1 MPPSRIVPPTVSSRE
16 ANVRFH
22 LGIPLR
28 WSDFDAYAHVNNAEM
43 FRLLEEAR
51 IQAFWRPDARSDGSA
66 DISADISAA
75 EAEAADAPST
85 AVLDGRPG
93 AEVMTLIARQEI
105 EYLAP
110 IPYMRAPIDIEM
122 WIGRIGG
129 ASLEICYE
137 LYSPVGVAP
146 RVLFTRAATTL
157 VMVTAATGKPQR
169 ISDELRDACSPYL
182 EEPVTFTN
190 RTGRAQH

>member
-1 MPPSRIVPPTVSSRE
+1 MRLNVP
-16 ANVRFH
+16 
-22 LGIPLR
+22 IPLR

-43 FRLLEEAR
+43 LRLLEEAR
-51 IQAFWRPDARSDGSA
+51 IQAFWRPDDGGVAGSA
-66 DISADISAA
+66 TAIL
-75 EAEAADAPST
+75 DA
-85 AVLDGRPG
+85 RPG
-93 AEVMTLIARQEI
+93 AELISLIARQEI

-137 LYSPVGVAP
+137 LYSPVGVTP

-169 ISDELRDACSPYL
+169 IAEELRTAWAPYV
-182 EEPVTFTN
+182 EEPVSFTK
-190 RTGRAQH
+190 RG

>member
-1 MPPSRIVPPTVSSRE
+1 MTRLHV
-16 ANVRFH
+16 A
-22 LGIPLR
+22 IPLR

-43 FRLLEEAR
+43 LRLLEEAR
-51 IQAFWRPDARSDGSA
+51 IQAFWRPDEGSDGGA
-66 DISADISAA
+66 V
-75 EAEAADAPST
+75 T
-85 AVLDGRPG
+85 AVLDARPG
-93 AEVMTLIARQEI
+93 AETISLIARQEI

-137 LYSPVGVAP
+137 LFSPVGVTP

-169 ISDELRDACSPYL
+169 IGDELRALWEPYV
-182 EEPVTFTN
+182 EPPVQFTK
-190 RTGRAQH
+190 RG

>member
-1 MPPSRIVPPTVSSRE
+1 MTRLHVP
-16 ANVRFH
+16 
-22 LGIPLR
+22 IPLR

-43 FRLLEEAR
+43 LRLLEEAR
-51 IQAFWRPDARSDGSA
+51 IQAFWRPDEGSDGGA
-66 DISADISAA
+66 V
-75 EAEAADAPST
+75 T
-85 AVLDGRPG
+85 AVLDARPG
-93 AEVMTLIARQEI
+93 AETISLIARQEI

-137 LYSPVGVAP
+137 LFSPVGVTP

-169 ISDELRDACSPYL
+169 IGDELRALWPPYV
-182 EEPVTFTN
+182 EPPVPLTK
-190 RTGRAQH
+190 RG

>member
-1 MPPSRIVPPTVSSRE
+1 MTRLSIQ
-16 ANVRFH
+16 
-22 LGIPLR
+22 IPLR

-43 FRLLEEAR
+43 LRLLEEAR
-51 IQAFWRPDARSDGSA
+51 IQAFWRPDDGSA
-66 DISADISAA
+66 PGAA
-75 EAEAADAPST
+75 TAILDA
-85 AVLDGRPG
+85 RPG
-93 AEVMTLIARQEI
+93 AESISLIARQEI

-137 LYSPVGVAP
+137 LFSPVGVTP

-157 VMVTAATGKPQR
+157 VMVTAATGRPER
-169 ISDELRDACSPYL
+169 ITEELREAWAPYV
-182 EEPVTFTN
+182 EAPVAFTK
-190 RTGRAQH
+190 RGGA